1 MFCFCFLLKIH
12 CTFLF
17 LHNVIVLL
25 TKLSKLIIISFHFL
39 NVFFSII
46 KNEFTHAH
54 RKKIVLISLEVAVRV
69 VSRGM
74 VGRIVVRTL
83 AWPSAGHHCG
93 RRMTVHAHVA
103 HGGWIGA
110 GVAGRAGAVRLVDHR
125 LHNSPARVDEPVV
138 DLQYAEARVLR
149 QLFLLVL
156 AGVRVGQVLEQPRP
170 QNVRC
175 NFREDSA
182 LFGVFILARGVVVIA
197 ARAVGG
203 AYARVGRVAG
213 LRQVVP
219 RRVVHGEAGSPAA
232 RVLAGAT
239 GLVQVTVVVV
249 PRQRGGRGAQFS
261 LKKKN

>member
-1 MFCFCFLLKIH
+1 MSSH
-12 CTFLF
+12 
-17 LHNVIVLL
+17 
-25 TKLSKLIIISFHFL
+25 
-39 NVFFSII
+39 
-46 KNEFTHAH
+46 THTE
-54 RKKIVLISLEVAVRV
+54 KIVLISLEVAVRV
-69 VSRGM
+69 VCRGV

-83 AWPSAGHHCG
+83 AWPSTGHHGG

-110 GVAGRAGAVRLVDHR
+110 GVAGGTGAVRLVDHR
-125 LHNSPARVDEPVV
+125 LHNSPAGVDEPVV
-138 DLQYAEARVLR
+138 DLQYAQARVLR

-156 AGVRVGQVLEQPRP
+156 AGVGMGQVLEQPRP
-170 QNVRC
+170 QNIRC

-182 LFGVFILARGVVVIA
+182 LFGVLVLAGRVIVVA

-213 LRQVVP
+213 LRQVVS

-232 RVLAGAT
+232 RVLAGTA

-249 PRQRGGRGAQFS
+249 PRQGGGRGAQFS
-261 LKKKN
+261 LK

>member
-1 MFCFCFLLKIH
+1 MF
-12 CTFLF
+12 
-17 LHNVIVLL
+17 
-25 TKLSKLIIISFHFL
+25 
-39 NVFFSII
+39 FFSII

-182 LFGVFILARGVVVIA
+182 LFGVFILARGVVVVA

-232 RVLAGAT
+232 RVLAGAA

-261 LKKKN
+261 LKKKK